1 MLFPENPEKRPI
13 LWDALAK
20 QLVQTEVC
28 FVIERGSGDPF
39 VDARLPNDDVAR
51 EAMGRLRR
59 SQICRIS
66 ADRGIAV
73 SPHFSGIINGNSIFV
88 TEMICVPEVGESTIR
103 LDRLRHDIEVVVL
116 NLLFARGGANRVT
129 VPLHLDPWSMK
140 DADVVS
146 TDQGL
151 VFEKKI

>member
-1 MLFPENPEKRPI
+1 MLFPENPDKRPI

-20 QLVQTEVC
+20 QLVQIEMC
-28 FVIERGSGDPF
+28 FVIERGSGDSSAE
-39 VDARLPNDDVAR
+39 ARLLNEEMAR
-51 EAMGRLRR
+51 EAIERLRS

-66 ADRGIAV
+66 ADRGIAM
-73 SPHFSGIINGNSIFV
+73 SPHFSGTVNGNSIFIN
-88 TEMICVPEVGESTIR
+88 EMICMPDIGGGTIR

-116 NLLFARGGANRVT
+116 NLLFARDGASRVT
-129 VPLHLDPWSMK
+129 IPLHLNPWGMK

-151 VFEKKI
+151 VFEKKV